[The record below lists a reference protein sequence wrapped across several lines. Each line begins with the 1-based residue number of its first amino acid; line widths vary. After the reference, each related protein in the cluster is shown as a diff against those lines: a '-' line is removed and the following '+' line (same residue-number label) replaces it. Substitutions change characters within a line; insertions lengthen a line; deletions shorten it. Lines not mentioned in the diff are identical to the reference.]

1 MSYYDQ
7 GNTNRCPYDATE
19 NDGGFLWSHDLQG
32 KVSKPVIGS
41 DGSLYVTTSN
51 DLIAISSDG
60 DEKWKFSGSDH
71 VVTPDDPQS
80 AAVGEDGCIYF
91 VTGAEHAHYHY
102 PNGSLYAI
110 WPNGTLRWSEHMG
123 APIMTAPRI
132 VDQGKVLIVAA
143 QWKNEFDPGILR
155 ATLL

>member
-1 MSYYDQ
+1 MPLLGAVVAENKAQWPMSYYDQ

-60 DEKWKFSGSDH
+60 DEKWKFSRSDH
-71 VVTPDDPQS
+71 VVTPDDLNRPRS
-80 AAVGEDGCIYF
+80 GK
-91 VTGAEHAHYHY
+91 
-102 PNGSLYAI
+102 
-110 WPNGTLRWSEHMG
+110 MG
-123 APIMTAPRI
+123 VYI
-132 VDQGKVLIVAA
+132 L
-143 QWKNEFDPGILR
+143 LR
-155 ATLL
+155 ARNMRITIIPTGVFMRSGLMEHYGGPNIWAHPS